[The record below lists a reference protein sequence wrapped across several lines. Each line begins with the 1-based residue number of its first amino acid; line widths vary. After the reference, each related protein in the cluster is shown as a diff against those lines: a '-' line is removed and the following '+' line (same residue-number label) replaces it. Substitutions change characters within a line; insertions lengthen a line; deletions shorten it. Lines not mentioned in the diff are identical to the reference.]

1 MEKENRFEVTQYI
14 RKYMKV
20 GDHYDYVD
28 VENDYVVNNWDD
40 LQSLL
45 LTLIDF
51 GKGETKFSVKK
62 VEVSE

>member
-1 MEKENRFEVTQYI
+1 
-14 RKYMKV
+14 MKV

-51 GKGETKFSVKK
+51 GKDETKFSVKK
-62 VEVSE
+62 VEVNE

>member
-1 MEKENRFEVTQYI
+1 MEKEIRFEVTQYI
-14 RKYMKV
+14 RKFMKV
-20 GDHYDYVD
+20 GDDYDYVD

-51 GKGETKFSVKK
+51 GKDETKFSVKK